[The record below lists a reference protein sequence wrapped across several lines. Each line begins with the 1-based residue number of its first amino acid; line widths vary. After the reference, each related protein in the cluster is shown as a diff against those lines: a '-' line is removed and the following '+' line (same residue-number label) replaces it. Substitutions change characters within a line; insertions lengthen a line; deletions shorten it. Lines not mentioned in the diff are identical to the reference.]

1 MDDVNCRNYNGS
13 IVYNIKSEP
22 PPMLNTSSHFEDLTN
37 APFAAFVE
45 FLPLSSFFK
54 MRLLSKSLRGRL
66 IEGSK

>member
-1 MDDVNCRNYNGS
+1 
-13 IVYNIKSEP
+13 
-22 PPMLNTSSHFEDLTN
+22 MLNTSSHFEDLTN